1 VSNNDELPL
10 SYASLPTDP
19 VRVKKDSAVVVPVT
33 IERREGG
40 KQPIVLRAQGLP
52 PGVTMAEV
60 TIPADQTEAKLE
72 FKTNAAVVPGVYS
85 LSVQGE
91 TKVSVPFNPQA
102 LPRAEAYRAHLAA
115 LLADASKVNDHAA
128 IMAAVP
134 AADQRVEAA
143 RAQANPQERTVLL
156 ASPTMTLEIEAP

>member
-1 VSNNDELPL
+1 
-10 SYASLPTDP
+10 
-19 VRVKKDSAVVVPVT
+19 
-33 IERREGG
+33 
-40 KQPIVLRAQGLP
+40 
-52 PGVTMAEV
+52 MAEV

-72 FKTNAAVVPGVYS
+72 FKTNGAVVPGVYS

-91 TKVSVPFNPQA
+91 TKVSVPLNPQA

-115 LLADASKVNDHAA
+115 LLADASKANDHAA

-143 RAQANPQERTVLL
+143 RAQANPQERAVLL